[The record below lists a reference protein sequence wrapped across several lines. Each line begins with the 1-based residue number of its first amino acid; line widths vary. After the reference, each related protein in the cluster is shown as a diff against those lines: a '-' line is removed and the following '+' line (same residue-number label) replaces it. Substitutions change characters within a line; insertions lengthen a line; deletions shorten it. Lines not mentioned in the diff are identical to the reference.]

1 MSAWQRRFHVCSQF
15 AHAGLSSLSE
25 NRNKVPGAEV
35 KTDHGAGFEEKEKIM
50 FNPIR
55 KIARAVRGKTVQER
69 EFDYL
74 NASMSQVDLE
84 YRQREIDRGMFRR

>member
-1 MSAWQRRFHVCSQF
+1 VKIQF
-15 AHAGLSSLSE
+15 RAGL
-25 NRNKVPGAEV
+25 
-35 KTDHGAGFEEKEKIM
+35 EEKEKIM
-50 FNPIR
+50 FSPIR

-84 YRQREIDRGMFRR
+84 FRQREIDRGLFRR